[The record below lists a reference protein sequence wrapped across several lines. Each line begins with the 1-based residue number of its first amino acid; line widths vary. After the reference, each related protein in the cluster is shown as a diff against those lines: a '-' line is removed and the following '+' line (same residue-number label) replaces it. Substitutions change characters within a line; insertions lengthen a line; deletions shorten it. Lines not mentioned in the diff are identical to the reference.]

1 MVPPVYNTRFP
12 WNIIVKGSG
21 MNGRIVSAVAIL
33 FCLISQSSN
42 VFGNGETNSKSSGI
56 SFELNDSPW
65 RLTSA
70 NLFQDQPALIPKFNF
85 SPKIQTPAQ
94 ANEFVADFF
103 STYKVGKSVL
113 TSVPALQ
120 NSSNVDV
127 ILGVEAKIRGA
138 ADSGSLLGTT
148 PAAIGVG
155 VQRRTP
161 IYSDPRIRGGRVGR
175 LADAAARG
183 DPRRNDR

>member
-127 ILGVEAKIRGA
+127 ILRQKSGARPTPVLCLEQLLQLLELESSGVHL
-138 ADSGSLLGTT
+138 ST
-148 PAAIGVG
+148 
-155 VQRRTP
+155 
-161 IYSDPRIRGGRVGR
+161 RIHAFEEVALDDWR
-175 LADAAARG
+175 LPVPTG
-183 DPRRNDR
+183 FPHEST